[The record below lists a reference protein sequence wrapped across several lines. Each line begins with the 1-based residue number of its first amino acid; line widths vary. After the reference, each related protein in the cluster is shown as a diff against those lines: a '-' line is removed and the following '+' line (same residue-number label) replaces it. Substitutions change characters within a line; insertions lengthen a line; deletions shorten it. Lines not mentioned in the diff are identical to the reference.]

1 MKIITLTIIYF
12 CLSYSSFSQ
21 AGDCPALCV
30 TSDIVGTT
38 AVDGLTDELNT
49 TNGNCLSANEA
60 SSSYWYQVCFSSS
73 GTFSFTMNP
82 DGNKND
88 FDFALW
94 TGTNCPPTNAPVRC
108 SFAGIF
114 PFGGASDDLTGLGNG
129 ATDNTEAA
137 GGDGWLAPLNVAN
150 GSCITLNINNFGS
163 GSDVFDLDFTG
174 TATMTCVGTLPISLI
189 KSNIQI
195 SDNIVTI
202 TWATASEQNNNY
214 YSIYKSNDGVNYF
227 QINKINGAGYTSQVK
242 SYSIDDALTDGGVYY
257 YKVSQTDYDGS
268 QNDLFIKSIS
278 YEKSSEIDAIYN
290 AHGYYLGKDLDMIEK
305 DFIII
310 IKHKNGTYTKTI
322 KR

>member
-1 MKIITLTIIYF
+1 MKKIILVIIYL
-12 CLSYSSFSQ
+12 CGGNSAFSQ

-30 TSDIVGTT
+30 TTDIVATT
-38 AVDGLTDELNT
+38 AVDGTIDELNT

-60 SSSYWYQVCFSSS
+60 SSSYWYQVCFSSA
-73 GTFSFTMNP
+73 GTFAFTMNP
-82 DGNKND
+82 SGNKND

-94 TGTNCPPTNAPVRC
+94 TGTACPPTAAPARC

-114 PFGGASDDLTGLGNG
+114 PFGGASDGLTGLGNG

-137 GGDGWLAPLNVAN
+137 SGDGWLAPLNVTN

-174 TATMTCVGTLPISLI
+174 TATMTCVGTLPVSLI
-189 KSNIQI
+189 NSSINR

-202 TWATASEQNNNY
+202 TWETASEQNNNY
-214 YSIYKSNDGVNYF
+214 YSIYKSNDGINYF
-227 QINKINGAGYTSQVK
+227 QINKISGSGNTSQRK
-242 SYSIDDALTDGGVYY
+242 LYSSNDALTDGGVYY
-257 YKVSQTDYDGS
+257 YKVSQTDFDGS

-278 YEKSSEIDAIYN
+278 YEKSTTINAIYN
-290 AHGYYLGKDLDMIEK
+290 TYGRYLGGDLNMIEK
-305 DFIII
+305 DLIII